1 MIEQQL
7 VLFEETREDV
17 LEHKMKAL
25 EEQTSKV
32 RKNLFGK
39 YTELMQLYLEQK
51 SEIDEL
57 KKAIT
62 SNSLFL
68 HPAT

>member
-7 VLFEETREDV
+7 FLFEETREDV
-17 LEHKMKAL
+17 LEYRMRTL
-25 EEQTSKV
+25 EEQTNKV

-51 SEIDEL
+51 NEIDNL
-57 KKAIT
+57 KRMTLNMADQ
-62 SNSLFL
+62 S
-68 HPAT
+68 